1 MKKIFK
7 ALAIAAASAAMCV
20 GVAMST
26 GCTGGSGTYY
36 GGYHY
41 IGAHSATPYGMV
53 VEVTVENNI
62 ITSVKDITNTD
73 NENAKNIQT
82 YKDVIDGKEAT
93 EATLHSWTVVS
104 TGWETYFNQLVN
116 LPYAW
121 ILTYGYD
128 LTKNGLVADGY
139 DAATDANSL
148 YYVELDADGNRTN
161 KAIKWEKGVIP
172 APAATNIHSYG
183 WTDKACSNWTSH
195 ESWLLAVCRLVCCGC
210 SCNRRSYKLRLQACN
225 GCRRQNYTGF
235 RYEFQGRAL
244 RSGLQRRFERK
255 RTSYF
260 RRDAG
265 KRKTSSCNSER
276 SRQIIKTNNIK
287 TRLTRRVLFCA

>member
-7 ALAIAAASAAMCV
+7 ALAIAAASAAMCL

-82 YKDVIDGKEAT
+82 YKDVIDGKEAA
-93 EATLHSWTVVS
+93 EATHHNWTVVS

-183 WTDKACSNWTSH
+183 WTDKACSNWTGH
-195 ESWLLAVCRLVCCGC
+195 ESWLLQQYIGWSVADVLAIDVHTNYG
-210 SCNRRSYKLRLQACN
+210 YKLVTVDGKTTQALDTNSKGEPYGVDYNAGLSESELLISGATQGSGRLLLAI
-225 GCRRQNYTGF
+225 QN
-235 RYEFQGRAL
+235 AL
-244 RSGLQRRFERK
+244 
-255 RTSYF
+255 
-260 RRDAG
+260 G
-265 KRKTSSCNSER
+265 K
-276 SRQIIKTNNIK
+276 
-287 TRLTRRVLFCA
+287 